1 MLKVRG
7 LSIEP
12 RSTTICIDI
21 IINAC
26 TCFSYFSRTVYVDIY
41 SKLYFYKII
50 NFFFVAQEQLVAFEA
65 SK

>member
-26 TCFSYFSRTVYVDIY
+26 TCFSYFSRTFYVDSY

-50 NFFFVAQEQLVAFEA
+50 KYIFLNQ
-65 SK
+65 